1 MTATF
6 ALKTAK
12 IIYTIKAISSRWN
25 FVYAALYIHLVDF
38 FVKID
43 IEILWKIL
51 SQLNNSAVAPIANR
65 KLNPVKLTLL
75 SRSRSSQQV
84 WTVE

>member
-1 MTATF
+1 MTAMF

-12 IIYTIKAISSRWN
+12 LIYTIKAISSRWN
-25 FVYAALYIHLVDF
+25 FVYAALY
-38 FVKID
+38 ID

-75 SRSRSSQQV
+75 SRSLSSQQV